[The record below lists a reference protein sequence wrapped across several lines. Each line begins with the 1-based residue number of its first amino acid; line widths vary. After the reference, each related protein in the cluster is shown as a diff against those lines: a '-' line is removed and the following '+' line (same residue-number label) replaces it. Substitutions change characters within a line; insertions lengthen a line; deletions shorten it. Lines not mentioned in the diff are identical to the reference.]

1 MRTFLGTFLIIL
13 MSTALVSA
21 RETGSRAQYVGG
33 TMKQLA
39 DSGQGRLGA
48 TDNQKFTFASKKK
61 SIEVPYSQI
70 NMIEY
75 GQKVDRRYAM
85 ALLVSPMFLLSK
97 KRQHFLTLG
106 YTDEAGQQ
114 QALIF
119 RVEKG
124 DIRAIL
130 VSLEART
137 GRRVQYQDN
146 EARKAGKG

>member
-1 MRTFLGTFLIIL
+1 MRTLLGMLLITSIGTTL
-13 MSTALVSA
+13 APA
-21 RETGSRAQYVGG
+21 KQTGSRAQYVGG
-33 TMKQLA
+33 TIKQLA
-39 DSGQGRLGA
+39 GTGEGLLGA
-48 TDNQKFTFASKKK
+48 TDEQKFTFAAKKTRF
-61 SIEVPYSQI
+61 EVPYGSI

-106 YTDEAGQQ
+106 YTDSAGQQ

-119 RVEKG
+119 KVEKG
-124 DIRAIL
+124 DIRTIL

-146 EARKAGKG
+146 EARKGGKG